1 MRKLTVIF
9 VAAFALAAAFPA
21 LAQRQAERT
30 YISTDKDV
38 YVAGERIW
46 CSAFCVD
53 PATGRLS
60 SLSGTAY
67 LELHSPS
74 GLAASARI
82 ALTGGRGAGAVELPA
97 ALPTGN
103 YRLIAYTAQNRAE
116 RGYDYEG
123 IAAKTVSVFNVLTR
137 ERVDDGVKVLS
148 AAEYA
153 ALPNPGTDA
162 AGEMDLRWENGRV
175 VVENRSGAPLTLSLS
190 VYHDDGIRSN
200 ANPGIEDFVKG
211 VRNVGDVTFDNTKIA
226 DYEGEIIRGRV
237 VGFSQEMIPELT
249 GKYAFLS
256 SPSDKSDVYAAPIR
270 EDGSLQFFTAGIYG
284 NKECILEI
292 EGVDPKMSCHVEL
305 QSPYV
310 NPAVA
315 PAAPLALSESLAPA
329 LESRS
334 VAMQLD
340 RRMNADTL
348 FEYLPRR
355 DDGLFDEN
363 IVVRYI
369 LDDYTR
375 FTTMEEVFT
384 EFIPEIRP
392 RKAPDG
398 TRDIKVRLAEIA
410 GVTRMSTDKTM
421 MMLDGVPV
429 FNQQKIMDYDPLLV
443 ESVDIYPLTHFV
455 GNRVFEGIV
464 NFVTYKRNLP
474 SFQFDGNARV
484 VDYQGVCV
492 PMAFTDGHPYR
503 QTVCWQPILPV
514 APGESVV
521 TTPSLPVYKG
531 VFTVVAE
538 GLSADGKPF
547 CRRIS
552 FEVK

>member
-53 PATGRLS
+53 PATGLLS

-67 LELHSPS
+67 LELHSPA
-74 GLAASARI
+74 GMAASARI

-116 RGYDYEG
+116 AGYDYEG
-123 IAAKTVSVFNVLTR
+123 IASKTVSVFNVLSR
-137 ERVDDGVKVLS
+137 ERVEGGVEVVTPE
-148 AAEYA
+148 EYA
-153 ALPNPGTDA
+153 AASRPETAA
-162 AGEMDLRWENGRV
+162 AGDLDLRWEDGRV
-175 VVENRSGAPLTLSLS
+175 VVANRSGEALTLSLS

-200 ANPGIEDFVKG
+200 ANPGIDDFVDG
-211 VRNVGDVTFDNTKIA
+211 VRNVGGVTFDNTKIA

-237 VGFSQEMIPELT
+237 VGFSQEMIPQLT

-284 NKECILEI
+284 DKECILEI
-292 EGVDPKMSCHVEL
+292 EGVDPKLSCHVEL

-310 NPAVA
+310 NPAIA
-315 PAAPLALSESLAPA
+315 PAAPLQLSESLAPQ
-329 LESRS
+329 LESRG

-340 RRMNADTL
+340 RRMHLDTL
-348 FEYLPRR
+348 YEYLPRR
-355 DDGLFDEN
+355 DDGLFDED

-375 FTTMEEVFT
+375 FTTMEEIFT

-392 RKAPDG
+392 RRWPDG
-398 TRDIKVRLAEIA
+398 SRDIKVRLAEIS

-429 FNQQKIMDYDPLLV
+429 FDQQKIMDYDPLLV
-443 ESVDIYPLTHFV
+443 ESVDIYPHTHFI

-474 SFQFDGNARV
+474 SFQFGGNARV
-484 VDYQGVCV
+484 VDYQGVCIPV
-492 PMAFTDGHPYR
+492 AFTDGNPYR
-503 QTVCWQPILPV
+503 QTLCWQPILQV

-521 TTPSLPVYKG
+521 TSVSLPVYKG
-531 VFTVVAE
+531 RFTVVAE

-547 CRRIS
+547 CERIS
-552 FEVK
+552 FELK

>member
-9 VAAFALAAAFPA
+9 VTVFALASALPA

-67 LELHSPS
+67 LELHSPA
-74 GLAASARI
+74 GMAATARI
-82 ALTGGRGAGAVELPA
+82 ALIGGRGAGAIELPA

-116 RGYDYEG
+116 QGYSFEG
-123 IAAKTVSVFNVLTR
+123 IASKTVSVFNVLTR
-137 ERVDDGVKVLS
+137 ERVEGGVQVVS
-148 AAEYA
+148 ADEYA
-153 ALPNPGTDA
+153 ALPRPETAA
-162 AGEMDLRWENGRV
+162 AGDMDLRWENGRV
-175 VVENRSGAPLTLSLS
+175 VVENHGGEPLTLSLS
-190 VYHDDGIRSN
+190 VYHDDGIRGIE
-200 ANPGIEDFVKG
+200 NPGIADFTEA
-211 VRNVGDVTFDNTKIA
+211 VRRVGPVTFDNSVIA
-226 DYEGEIIRGRV
+226 DYEGEIIRGRI

-284 NKECILEI
+284 SKECILEI
-292 EGVDPKMSCHVEL
+292 EGVDPKLSCHIEL
-305 QSPYV
+305 YSPYA
-310 NPAVA
+310 NPDVA
-315 PAAPLALSESLAPA
+315 PAAPLKLSESLAPA
-329 LESRS
+329 LERRS

-340 RRMNADTL
+340 RRMNVDTL

-355 DDGLFDEN
+355 DDGLFDED

-392 RKAPDG
+392 RKSADG
-398 TRDIKVRLAEIA
+398 TRDIKVRLSEISGA
-410 GVTRMSTDKTM
+410 MRLSTDKTM

-443 ESVDIYPLTHFV
+443 ESIDIYPHTHFV

-503 QTVCWQPILPV
+503 QTVCWQPLLEV

-521 TTPSLPVYKG
+521 TTPSMPGYKG

-538 GLSADGKPF
+538 GISADGKPF

-552 FEVK
+552 FEEK